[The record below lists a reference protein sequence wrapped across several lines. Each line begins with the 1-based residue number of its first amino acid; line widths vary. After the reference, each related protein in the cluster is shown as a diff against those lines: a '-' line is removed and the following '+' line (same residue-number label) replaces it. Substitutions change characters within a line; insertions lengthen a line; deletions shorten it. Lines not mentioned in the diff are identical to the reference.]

1 MNGEDLPKVT
11 VTGFGSMPV
20 GWEADLTCNR
30 LVIHLQTR
38 QVEQSAL
45 TTTIEVDIN
54 PGEK

>member
-1 MNGEDLPKVT
+1 MT

-30 LVIHLQTR
+30 LVIHLQAR